1 MMKDLK
7 LIKKGCTITFESI
20 YNTYSD
26 RIYSYVFRQCRSE
39 SIADEVVQHVFV
51 RVWEKRSLLSL
62 EHTLES
68 QLFRMAKTIY
78 IDELRKAAH
87 RRRYL
92 ESQQLNQYLE
102 SIEEKIEYKNELEL
116 VLSLIEDMPPKRKQ
130 VFLMNRVEN
139 FSYLE
144 ISKKLSISPRT
155 VENHIALALKYL
167 RRFINVF
174 FAIIIN
180 NF

>member
-1 MMKDLK
+1 MKDLK

-20 YNTYSD
+20 YNAYSD

-51 RVWEKRSLLSL
+51 RLWEKRSLLSL

-116 VLSLIEDMPPKRKQ
+116 VLSLIDDMPPKRKQ

-155 VENHIALALKYL
+155 VENHIALALKHL
-167 RRFINVF
+167 RRFISIF
-174 FAIIIN
+174 LTLIIN